1 MNIIQALEE
10 RKSTRAF
17 LDKQV
22 SKEKITKILQAARHA
37 PSGTNAQPWQVA
49 VVTGAKKDELTKK
62 IETAFKEEGVGD
74 MDYQYYPLKWREP
87 YKKRR
92 VSCGAQLYSAL
103 GIDRRDRPGRLQQW
117 VANYRGFDAP
127 VILFFFMDGN
137 MEKGS
142 FLDYGMFIQS
152 IMLAA
157 LEEDLATC
165 SQAALGQYPK
175 LIKDAL
181 GYGDDT
187 ILICGM
193 ALGYEDKEAPVN
205 SYRTPREEIDV
216 FTRFIE

>member
-1 MNIIQALEE
+1 MNIIQALTD

-17 LDKQV
+17 LNRQV
-22 SKEKITKILQAARHA
+22 STEKIKKILQAARHA

-49 VVTGAKKDELTKK
+49 VVSGAKKDELTKK

-74 MDYQYYPLKWREP
+74 MDYQYYPLKWKEP

-117 VANYRGFDAP
+117 IANYRGFDAP
-127 VILFFFMDGN
+127 VILFFFMDGD

-165 SQAALGQYPK
+165 PQAALGQYPK
-175 LIKDAL
+175 LIKDTL
-181 GYGDDT
+181 GYDNDT